1 METTRGHLGWC
12 LYTRNLVSLHK
23 KPCVFTQE
31 TLCLYTRN
39 LVFQNIS
46 FYSKWPR
53 ERNRHT
59 VKPITTAMMGCSRPF
74 GVQVNG
80 TSSTR

>member
-31 TLCLYTRN
+31 TLCFKIYHSIL
-39 LVFQNIS
+39 
-46 FYSKWPR
+46 
-53 ERNRHT
+53 
-59 VKPITTAMMGCSRPF
+59 
-74 GVQVNG
+74 NG
-80 TSSTR
+80 HAKEIAIQ